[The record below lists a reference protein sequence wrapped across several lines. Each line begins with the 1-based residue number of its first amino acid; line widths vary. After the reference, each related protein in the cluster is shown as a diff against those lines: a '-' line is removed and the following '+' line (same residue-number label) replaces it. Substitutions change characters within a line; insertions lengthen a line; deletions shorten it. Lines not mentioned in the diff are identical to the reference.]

1 MDPRVFGSA
10 VLAAMLIAPGLAH
23 AEKWNLD
30 EDHTSV
36 SFRIRHLF
44 TSVEGRFDK
53 FTGEISFDPADP
65 TTASVAGEIEVASV
79 DTNNADRDKHLRAD
93 DFFDVEKYP
102 KIIFKST
109 KVTDVSADK
118 KSGKLHGKLTI
129 RDVEKDVVL
138 DAQFLGAGKDSYDN
152 LKAGFSGT
160 VKIDRKDYGLKWNDT
175 LETGGV
181 LVGDEVEIRI
191 DAAAFAAD

>member
-1 MDPRVFGSA
+1 MRRKVLGSA
-10 VLAAMLIAPGLAH
+10 VLTAILVAPSLTHAA
-23 AEKWNLD
+23 KWNLD

-44 TSVEGRFDK
+44 TSVEGRFDE
-53 FTGEISFDPADP
+53 FSGEISFDPADP
-65 TTASVAGEIEVASV
+65 TTASVSGEIEAASI
-79 DTNNADRDKHLRAD
+79 DTNVAERDKHLRSD

-102 KIIFKST
+102 KITFKST

-129 RDVEKDVVL
+129 RGVEKDVVL
-138 DAQFLGAGKDSYDN
+138 DARFLGAGKDTYDN
-152 LKAGFSGT
+152 VKAGFSGT
-160 VKIDRKDYGLKWNDT
+160 VTIDRKDFGLKWNDT
-175 LETGGV
+175 LETGGL

-191 DAAAFAAD
+191 DAAVYAAD